1 LPSLKEFEFGDTPKD
16 LISVINKPVIL
27 ETHTEIG
34 AHTVILPGGIIGKNS
49 AISSQLMFYES
60 IN

>member
-1 LPSLKEFEFGDTPKD
+1 LPSLKEFEFGDIPKD

-34 AHTVILPGGIIGKNS
+34 AHTVILPGGIIGKVL
-49 AISSQLMFYES
+49 AISFKSEVY
-60 IN
+60 